1 MECKEHRIT
10 KTTLK
15 KNKIGGLTLSDF
27 DSCYNSHSNQ
37 DNARSTLGQYTII
50 QIDQTDR
57 MKGTKETRKRATFMC
72 AVDLQQKSKFSG
84 EMTVSNRHYW
94 NK

>member
-37 DNARSTLGQYTII
+37 DNARST
-50 QIDQTDR
+50 
-57 MKGTKETRKRATFMC
+57 
-72 AVDLQQKSKFSG
+72 
-84 EMTVSNRHYW
+84 
-94 NK
+94 